1 MKDVLKEVL
10 IKYGL
15 TLVVGFVFWHFI
27 YLTYSTLYGF
37 TLIFFLPDNPTVDL
51 AVKVIA
57 APICA
62 IVAYRLVSEE
72 LKKRK
77 RLREKNLQLE
87 KKREAARNRMKKKEE
102 TAKE

>member
-1 MKDVLKEVL
+1 MKEALKEIF

-72 LKKRK
+72 LRKRK
-77 RLREKNLQLE
+77 HLRERNMQLA
-87 KKREAARNRMKKKEE
+87 KKREAARNKMKKKQE